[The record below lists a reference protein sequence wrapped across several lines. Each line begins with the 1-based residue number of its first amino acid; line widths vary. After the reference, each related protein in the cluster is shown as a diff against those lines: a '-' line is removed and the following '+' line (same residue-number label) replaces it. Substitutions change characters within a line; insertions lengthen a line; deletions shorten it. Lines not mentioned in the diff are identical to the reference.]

1 MKTTA
6 TTMTGVIAKSDS
18 SITLPH
24 PGSAWWVFSWGK
36 DPSESSSLVTPI
48 VESLS
53 LHLLHPGPAEK
64 LGLGCMNRFIFRYA
78 SSNTLRFP
86 SICLAA

>member
-1 MKTTA
+1 MQVRTGTTLTMTTTTGAGHTTRVTGIMKTTA
-6 TTMTGVIAKSDS
+6 TTMTGDIAKSGS

-48 VESLS
+48 VESLKP
-53 LHLLHPGPAEK
+53 LYAAPRPG
-64 LGLGCMNRFIFRYA
+64 
-78 SSNTLRFP
+78 
-86 SICLAA
+86 